1 MRDPAEKRIE
11 RLKAYEENCDKMV
24 RDILA
29 SADTISAFGNYGYSS
44 MEYTPH
50 AFYEA
55 NHAKKM
61 KRKKLAKASRRKNR
75 KG

>member
-1 MRDPAEKRIE
+1 MHDPAEKRIE
-11 RLKAYEENCDKMV
+11 RLKAYEKNCDEMV

-29 SADTISAFGNYGYSS
+29 SADTLSAFGDYGSS
-44 MEYTPH
+44 RIEYTPH

-61 KRKKLAKASRRKNR
+61 KRKKQAKASRRKNR